1 MLRTRALGVMCNRL
15 SMDWTELS
23 EFKGID
29 LNDSFV
35 LSWYQTSDKV
45 EIRLEASI
53 WPQSAYYIKPK
64 SDEHT
69 CYRRA
74 TLTILGAVKVTGLLP
89 MDTVEPTIDP
99 DGTEDYGNID
109 SLLKISNGY
118 SITGEFG
125 LVQISGGKLEFK
137 INT

>member
-1 MLRTRALGVMCNRL
+1 
-15 SMDWTELS
+15 MDWTQLS

-35 LSWYQTSDKV
+35 LNWHQTSDKV
-45 EIRLEASI
+45 EINLEASI

-64 SDEHT
+64 INEHT
-69 CYRRA
+69 CYRGA
-74 TLTILGAVKVTGLLP
+74 TLTILGAIEVTGLLSMDSVKP
-89 MDTVEPTIDP
+89 MIDP
-99 DGTEDYGNID
+99 DGAEDYGNVD
-109 SLLKISNGY
+109 SLTQTSNGY
-118 SITGEFG
+118 SIAGEFG

>member
-1 MLRTRALGVMCNRL
+1 
-15 SMDWTELS
+15 MDWTELS

-35 LSWYQTSDKV
+35 LSWNQTNDKV
-45 EIRLEASI
+45 EINLEASI
-53 WPQSAYYIKPK
+53 WPQSAYYSKPK
-64 SDEHT
+64 SNEYT

-74 TLTILGAVKVTGLLP
+74 TLTILGAVEVTGLLP
-89 MDTVEPTIDP
+89 MDAVKPTIDP

-109 SLLKISNGY
+109 SLRQSSNGY
-118 SITGEFG
+118 SIAGEFG
-125 LVQISGGKLEFK
+125 IVQISGGKLEFK

>member
-1 MLRTRALGVMCNRL
+1 
-15 SMDWTELS
+15 MDWTELS

-35 LSWYQTSDKV
+35 LSWNQTSDKV
-45 EIRLEASI
+45 EINIEASI

-64 SDEHT
+64 SNEHT

-74 TLTILGAVKVTGLLP
+74 TLIISGVIEVSGLLP
-89 MDTVEPTIDP
+89 MDAVKPTIDP

-109 SLLKISNGY
+109 SLTQIPSGY
-118 SITGEFG
+118 SIAGEFG
-125 LVQISGGKLEFK
+125 LVQISGGKLDFK
-137 INT
+137 INS